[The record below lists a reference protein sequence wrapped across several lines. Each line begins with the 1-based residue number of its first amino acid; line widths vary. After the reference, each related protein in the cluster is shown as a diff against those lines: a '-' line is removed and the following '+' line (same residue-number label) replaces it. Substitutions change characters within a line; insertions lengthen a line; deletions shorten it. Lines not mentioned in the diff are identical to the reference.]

1 MALLA
6 ALASAPAVLAED
18 TYTISMDT
26 TIGTQNYGNYYGW
39 TMTLTER
46 YLDTTLNDQQAELAT
61 TSVLLNSVSLQKRTS
76 GDASGNTAY
85 LAIYEYDSD
94 GTVGT
99 FVGVSTNTVTDNTVS
114 QTPAY
119 NTFEF
124 SGVTLD
130 ATKQYQYLFV
140 TTNST
145 DTLSTFTGYQG
156 NATKL
161 GFSITA
167 VGSTLDTGDGI
178 YTTSALNGWQNGNYM
193 PNVSISVT
201 ATPEPTTATL
211 SLLAL
216 AGLCARR
223 RRK

>member
-6 ALASAPAVLAED
+6 ALASAPAMADD

-26 TIGTQNYGNYYGW
+26 SKGTQNYGNYYGW
-39 TMTLTER
+39 TMTLTES
-46 YLDTTLNDQQAELAT
+46 YFDTTLGDQAAELET
-61 TSVLLNSVSLQKRTS
+61 PSVLLNSVSLQQRT
-76 GDASGNTAY
+76 GGTARGETAY
-85 LAIYEYDSD
+85 LAVYEYAAD
-94 GTVGT
+94 GTVGA
-99 FVGVSTNTVTDNTVS
+99 FVSVSTNTVTDNKVS
-114 QTPAY
+114 STPAY

-124 SGVTLD
+124 SNVTLD

-140 TTNST
+140 TTNDT
-145 DTLSTFTGYQG
+145 NTLSTFAGYQG
-156 NATKL
+156 NSSL
-161 GFSITA
+161 FGFSITA
-167 VGSTLDTGDGI
+167 VGGTLDTGDGI
-178 YTTSALNGWQNGNYM
+178 YTKNALNDWQSGNYM
-193 PNVSISVT
+193 PNVSVSVT

>member
-6 ALASAPAVLAED
+6 ALASAPAMADD

-26 TIGTQNYGNYYGW
+26 TTGTQNYGNYNGW
-39 TMTLTER
+39 TMTLTES
-46 YLDTTLNDQQAELAT
+46 YLDTTLNDQEAALAT
-61 TSVLLNSVSLQKRTS
+61 TSVLLNSVSLQKRTDGS
-76 GDASGNTAY
+76 ASGNTAY

-145 DTLSTFTGYQG
+145 DTLSSFTGYQG
-156 NATKL
+156 SAVKL

-178 YTTSALNGWQNGNYM
+178 YTTSALNGWQTGNYM

>member
-6 ALASAPAVLAED
+6 ALASAPAMADD
-18 TYTISMDT
+18 TYTIGIATNT
-26 TIGTQNYGNYYGW
+26 TSGSYGNYYGW
-39 TMTLTER
+39 TMTLTES
-46 YLDTTLNDQQAELAT
+46 YLDTTLNDQEAELAT
-61 TSVLLNSVSLQKRTS
+61 TSVLLNSVSLQKRVD
-76 GDASGNTAY
+76 GDLSNNTAY
-85 LAIYEYDSD
+85 LAIYEYV
-94 GTVGT
+94 GNGNVGT
-99 FVGVSTNTVTDNTVS
+99 LVGVSTNTVTEDTVS

-130 ATKQYQYLFV
+130 ATKQYQYLYV
-140 TTNST
+140 STNNT
-145 DTLSTFTGYQG
+145 DALSTFSGYQA
-156 NATKL
+156 NAVKFGCQLTNDLEEGLYKDNGL
-161 GFSITA
+161 N
-167 VGSTLDTGDGI
+167 STE
-178 YTTSALNGWQNGNYM
+178 GNYM
-193 PNVSISVT
+193 PNVSFSVT